1 MLPSVLTRKRKRR
14 KRKMDKMIKK
24 AGAFEIINHWVM
36 AISCILL
43 AVQGFGFLF
52 HIEGIGS
59 AFGGFNSMKTLHNYL
74 GIAFSVSLFFSIFM
88 YLKEALTFDSDDI
101 GWIMV
106 LGGYLSHKVTVP
118 PMGKINTGQKFFYL
132 AVLIFG
138 IGISASGYVIWLLPG
153 NKQYILLSHIVHNIS
168 FVILMIAI
176 PAHIYLGTLANPGTL
191 RIMLSGTVPYQWAK
205 KRHPKWVAEVEGG
218 HKA

>member
-1 MLPSVLTRKRKRR
+1 
-14 KRKMDKMIKK
+14 MDKIIKK

-43 AVQGFGFLF
+43 AVQGYGFLF

-59 AFGGFNSMKTLHNYL
+59 AFGGFNSMRALHNYL
-74 GIAFSVSLFFSIFM
+74 GIAFSVSLFFSIFL
-88 YLKEALTFDSDDI
+88 YLKEALTYDADDI

-106 LGGYLSHKVTVP
+106 LGGYLSHKVSVP

-168 FVILMIAI
+168 FVTLMIAI
-176 PAHIYLGTLANPGTL
+176 PVHIYLGTLANPGTL

-205 KRHPKWVAEVEGG
+205 KKHPKWVAEVEGG

>member
-1 MLPSVLTRKRKRR
+1 
-14 KRKMDKMIKK
+14 MDKMIKK

-43 AVQGFGFLF
+43 AIQGYGFLF

-59 AFGGFNSMKTLHNYL
+59 VFGGFNSMKMLHNYL

-88 YLKEALTFDSDDI
+88 YLKEALSFDADDI

-168 FVILMIAI
+168 FVVLMIAI

>member
-1 MLPSVLTRKRKRR
+1 
-14 KRKMDKMIKK
+14 MIKK

-43 AVQGFGFLF
+43 AVQGYGFLF

-59 AFGGFNSMKTLHNYL
+59 AFGGFNSMKTWHNYL

-106 LGGYLSHKVTVP
+106 LGGYLSHKATVP

-176 PAHIYLGTLANPGTL
+176 PVHIYLGTVANPGTL

>member
-1 MLPSVLTRKRKRR
+1 
-14 KRKMDKMIKK
+14 MIKK
-24 AGAFEIINHWVM
+24 AGAFEIVNHWVM

-43 AVQGFGFLF
+43 AIQGYGFLF
-52 HIEGIGS
+52 HVEGIGS
-59 AFGGFNSMKTLHNYL
+59 VFGGFNSMKTWHNYL
-74 GIAFSVSLFFSIFM
+74 GIAFSVSLFFSIFL
-88 YLKEALTFDSDDI
+88 YLKEALSFDADDI

-138 IGISASGYVIWLLPG
+138 IGIAASGYVIWLLPG

>member
-1 MLPSVLTRKRKRR
+1 
-14 KRKMDKMIKK
+14 MIKK

-43 AVQGFGFLF
+43 AIQGYGFLF

-59 AFGGFNSMKTLHNYL
+59 VFGGFNSMKMLHNYL

-88 YLKEALTFDSDDI
+88 YLKEALSFDADDI

-168 FVILMIAI
+168 FVVLMIAI

>member
-1 MLPSVLTRKRKRR
+1 
-14 KRKMDKMIKK
+14 MDKMIKK

-43 AVQGFGFLF
+43 AVQGYGFLF
-52 HIEGIGS
+52 HVEGIGS
-59 AFGGFNSMKTLHNYL
+59 AFGGFNSMKTWHNYL